1 MDQMYERASGVQE
14 RGILTPI
21 SEDPGT
27 VAAVPP
33 SLRHSPD
40 PHEGQ

>member
-14 RGILTPI
+14 LLTPI

-33 SLRHSPD
+33 SLRSSPD